1 MDEQQVNGG
10 FNQAAGRVQ
19 DAAGALAGDMKQQA
33 AGKMRALKGQA
44 QSLYGD
50 VVDNLEHAATD
61 NPLAALGAA
70 LGVGL
75 ALGLLIGRR

>member
-19 DAAGALAGDMKQQA
+19 DAAGALAGDMKLQA
-33 AGKMRALKGQA
+33 AGKLRALKGQA
-44 QSLYGD
+44 QSIYGD
-50 VVDNLEHAATD
+50 VFDSIEHAASE

-75 ALGLLIGRR
+75 VLGLLIRRR

>member
-10 FNQAAGRVQ
+10 FNQAAGRMQ
-19 DAAGALAGDMKQQA
+19 DAAGALAGDVKLQA
-33 AGKMRALKGQA
+33 AGKFRALKGQA

-50 VVDNLEHAATD
+50 VVDNIEHVATE

-75 ALGLLIGRR
+75 VLGLVIRRR